1 MSPNFSKDFT
11 LYTFASDRSY
21 VAVLTQKNDDNN
33 EIPISFMS
41 FSFKGAELNYPV
53 VDQQDFVV
61 FKVVKHFRPYLL
73 KSRTK
78 VIVPYP
84 AVRNLLVQKEL
95 GEKRAHWMT
104 SLQEYDLE
112 IKPTQIVRGQGIC
125 KLVVDSVNPPND
137 DSVLL
142 NETLPH
148 ENQIFCAQ
156 TTPRFLVF

>member
-1 MSPNFSKDFT
+1 MS
-11 LYTFASDRSY
+11 Y
-21 VAVLTQKNDDNN
+21 
-33 EIPISFMS
+33 
-41 FSFKGAELNYPV
+41 SFKGEELNYPT

-78 VIVPYP
+78 VIVLYP

-112 IKPTQIVRGQGIC
+112 IKPAQIVRGQGLC
-125 KLVVDSVNPPND
+125 KLVVDSVNPPD
-137 DSVLL
+137 
-142 NETLPH
+142 NELSYQMRH
-148 ENQIFCAQ
+148 CLKKHKYFVRKLCQIPGIMILSF
-156 TTPRFLVF
+156 T

>member
-1 MSPNFSKDFT
+1 MS
-11 LYTFASDRSY
+11 Y
-21 VAVLTQKNDDNN
+21 
-33 EIPISFMS
+33 
-41 FSFKGAELNYPV
+41 SFKGEELNYPT

-78 VIVPYP
+78 VIIPYP

-112 IKPTQIVRGQGIC
+112 LNQPR
-125 KLVVDSVNPPND
+125 
-137 DSVLL
+137 LL
-142 NETLPH
+142 EVK
-148 ENQIFCAQ
+148 
-156 TTPRFLVF
+156 VFSS